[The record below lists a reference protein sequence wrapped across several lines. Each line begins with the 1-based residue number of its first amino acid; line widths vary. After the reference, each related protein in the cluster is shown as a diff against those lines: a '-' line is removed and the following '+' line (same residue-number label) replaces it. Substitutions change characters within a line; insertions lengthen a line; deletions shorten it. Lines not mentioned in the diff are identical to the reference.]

1 MNEEQKRKQ
10 RNGVFWNAPQARARG
25 DPNIKHPN
33 WNPHE
38 NKEYELEY
46 D

>member
-1 MNEEQKRKQ
+1 MNEEQKRKL
-10 RNGVFWNAPQARARG
+10 RREGFWIAPPVRKQG
-25 DPNIKHPN
+25 DPNVKHPN

-38 NKEYELEY
+38 NKEIELEF